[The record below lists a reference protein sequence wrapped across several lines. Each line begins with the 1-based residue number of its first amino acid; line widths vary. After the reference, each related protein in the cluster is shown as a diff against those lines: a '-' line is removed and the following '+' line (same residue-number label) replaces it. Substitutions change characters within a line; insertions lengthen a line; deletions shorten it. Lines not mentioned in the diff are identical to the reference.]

1 LILWHAK
8 LPKSPFFDFIDILS
22 IYHHLTDTCDTGKLC
37 QVLGHSL
44 FQRFSQCFCKESVMP
59 VYSTDGWD
67 IDYAEVGTGSPVVL
81 IHSSVSGNQQWR
93 SLTESLKERYR
104 VLAANLFGYGETTPW
119 PETAMQTL
127 ADHADLVLTLCSK
140 FRGRVFLVGHSFG
153 GSVALKAALRL
164 GRKVAGLV
172 LLEPNPFYLLSQH
185 KREAAYEEAK
195 ALRDHIKQY
204 GAAGDW
210 HTVAERFADYFVGDG
225 AWEGMPAKRQS
236 AYLEAMPPNFHEWDA
251 VMNETTT
258 IDTWASIKAKTLVVY
273 AADTKRPLREIVELF
288 VNACAYWS
296 FTEIAGGGHMA
307 PLFHPELVNPIVTEF
322 LNSIGDSS

>member
-1 LILWHAK
+1 
-8 LPKSPFFDFIDILS
+8 
-22 IYHHLTDTCDTGKLC
+22 
-37 QVLGHSL
+37 
-44 FQRFSQCFCKESVMP
+44 MP
-59 VYSTDGWD
+59 VLSTNDWN
-67 IDYAEVGTGSPVVL
+67 IDYVEAGTGSPVVL

-93 SLTESLKERYR
+93 SLTEALKDHHR
-104 VLAANLFGYGETTPW
+104 VLAVNLFGYGDTTPW
-119 PETAMQTL
+119 PENAVQTL
-127 ADHADLVLTLCSK
+127 ADHADLVLALCSNS
-140 FRGRVFLVGHSFG
+140 GGHVSLVGHSFG

-210 HTVAERFADYFVGDG
+210 HTVAERFADYFIGDG

-251 VMNETTT
+251 VMKETTK
-258 IDTWASIKAKTLVVY
+258 IDTWASLKAKTLLVY
-273 AADTKRPLREIVELF
+273 ATDTKRPLREIAELF
-288 VNACAYWS
+288 IDACQHWS
-296 FTEIAGGGHMA
+296 FKKITEGGHMA
-307 PLFHPELVNPIVTEF
+307 PLFQPELVNPIVTEF
-322 LNSIGDSS
+322 LNSIEHSL